1 MASNIDLSNIY
12 VKDDFNSQENSSNS
26 NNLILDDWAQLINQ
40 ELDIEDK
47 LMESTNSL
55 INSKLLLSS
64 LKTSVIL
71 NDKNLTLSE
80 ILSLDF
86 TNLDFIKIHE
96 YTASVIK
103 YLKNNTKLLEEIND
117 NNNFNNFM
125 EKINWLISVY
135 EYINKKYKFSDV
147 IIKKEMSQD
156 CIPRSSYKFCKYNYE
171 CKYFIKNNKFID
183 SCFEQHIVDNYV
195 LADLKIL
202 KLYLDT
208 YKDNLNINEINKS
221 INTLFFVINHVRDE
235 IKNIDENIDMEIN
248 KISFDKTNL
257 RKEKKINKSSI

>member
-12 VKDDFNSQENSSNS
+12 IKDDVISQENASNA
-26 NNLILDDWAQLINQ
+26 NIDDWAQLINQ

-55 INSKLLLSS
+55 SNSKLLLSS

-80 ILSLDF
+80 ILNIDYI
-86 TNLDFIKIHE
+86 NVDFIKIHE

-117 NNNFNNFM
+117 NNNYNNFM

-135 EYINKKYKFSDV
+135 NHINTKYKFTEI
-147 IIKKEMSQD
+147 IIKKEMTQD

-171 CKYFIKNNKFID
+171 CKYFIKNNKFLD
-183 SCFEQHIVDNYV
+183 SCFEQHLVDNYV

-208 YKDNLNINEINKS
+208 YKETLNINEINKS
-221 INTLFFVINHVRDE
+221 INTLFFVINHIKDE
-235 IKNIDENIDMEIN
+235 IKNIDENIDMDIN

-257 RKEKKINKSSI
+257 RKEKKNKLSSQS

>member
-12 VKDDFNSQENSSNS
+12 IKDELISQENSNNS
-26 NNLILDDWAQLINQ
+26 NIDDWAQLINQ

-55 INSKLLLSS
+55 VNSKLLLST
-64 LKTSVIL
+64 LKTSIIL
-71 NDKNLTLSE
+71 NDKNLTLVE
-80 ILSLDF
+80 ILNLDF

-103 YLKNNTKLLEEIND
+103 YLKNNTKLLEEINE
-117 NNNFNNFM
+117 NNNYSNFM
-125 EKINWLISVY
+125 EKINWLINVY
-135 EYINKKYKFSDV
+135 THINNKYKYSDV

-202 KLYLDT
+202 RNYLET
-208 YKDNLNINEINKS
+208 YKENLNITEMNKS
-221 INTLFFVINHVRDE
+221 INTLFFVINHIRDE
-235 IKNIDENIDMEIN
+235 IKNIDENIDMDIN

-257 RKEKKINKSSI
+257 RKEKKINKSSN